1 MEIRQARKE
10 DLETIIK
17 VEESSFI
24 PNIQETWQT
33 FSFRIDVFADGF
45 LVLVDDNGA
54 VQGYFSSE
62 IWDAMPRDNK
72 VFILDH
78 DINKVHKSGGEVLYI
93 SSFAI
98 MPSLRGKGLGK
109 PFFRRCLE
117 IVTKANPNIKNSILI
132 VSQEWESARH
142 IYETLGFKT
151 IRCIPGFFASDVI
164 PGGADGIVM
173 WK

>member
-10 DLETIIK
+10 DLESIMK

-24 PNIQETWQT
+24 PNVQETWQT
-33 FSFRIDVFADGF
+33 FCSRIDVFATGF
-45 LVLVDDNGA
+45 LVLVDNKGD

-62 IWDAMPRDNK
+62 IWDAIPNDNK

-78 DINKVHKSGGEVLYI
+78 DIHKVHKNGGEVLYI

-98 MPSLRGKGLGK
+98 TPSLRGKGLGK

-117 IVTKANPNIKNSILI
+117 IVAKANPSIKNSILI
-132 VSQEWESARH
+132 VSQEWESARR
-142 IYETLGFKT
+142 IYEKLGFKT
-151 IRCIPGFFASDVI
+151 IRCIPSFFASEVI
-164 PGGADGIVM
+164 PGGADGLVM